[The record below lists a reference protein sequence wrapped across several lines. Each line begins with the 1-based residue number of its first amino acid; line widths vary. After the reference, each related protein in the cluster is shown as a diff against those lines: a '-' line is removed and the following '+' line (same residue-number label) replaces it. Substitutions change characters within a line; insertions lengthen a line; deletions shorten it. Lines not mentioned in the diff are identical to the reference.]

1 MATLDS
7 SFGSA
12 PVWLAAF
19 AALVAVIGWETD
31 WGRRMT
37 PSHEIP
43 AATAQPVAVALL
55 PEYAI
60 DGGVGS
66 RRETI
71 ERPAFV
77 PTRRPAPPPAS
88 TTEPPKPK
96 LQRGQFLL
104 TGTAVVD
111 NTAIAFLREASTGKS
126 RTVRKGDTIN
136 GMTVTEVV
144 PDRVTLAMGDESEG
158 LALKVATGPKTTVQP
173 VTVAPPPG
181 QPPVPGM
188 APVPAGA
195 PTPAPTG
202 TAAAAQV
209 QDNAAAQSLL
219 ERRRAARAAQA
230 AAEAARGNAPGAPA
244 GSDTWADV
252 YKRMQQP
259 RQ

>member
-1 MATLDS
+1 M
-7 SFGSA
+7 
-12 PVWLAAF
+12 
-19 AALVAVIGWETD
+19 
-31 WGRRMT
+31 
-37 PSHEIP
+37 
-43 AATAQPVAVALL
+43 ALL

-66 RRETI
+66 RRETV

-144 PDRVTLAMGDESEG
+144 PDRVTSRW
-158 LALKVATGPKTTVQP
+158 ATNPKRWRSRS
-173 VTVAPPPG
+173 PPG
-181 QPPVPGM
+181 RRRPSSRSPWRRRRPASPPFRARP
-188 APVPAGA
+188 PVPAGRSRDA
-195 PTPAPTG
+195 ARR
-202 TAAAAQV
+202 TAATAQV

-230 AAEAARGNAPGAPA
+230 AAEAARGQRARHPRGVRHLGRRLQAHAAAPA
-244 GSDTWADV
+244 VGPPTS
-252 YKRMQQP
+252 R
-259 RQ
+259 R